1 LSSDRGLPQLLAR
14 QNKLGQ
20 LKEPFLAIVEV
31 HKQPPME
38 KRLVNATAK
47 RNRLGRLR
55 QKSFLVSLRQ
65 FLTPQVW
72 KQAQQ
77 RRRPAKSDER
87 WCLQALVYVL
97 LAMTWCAGDSEP
109 ERFEMARAFYV
120 AHYQRSRRPGKSIQ
134 GYHKALARLA
144 LPVLRALAEGVRQR
158 MTRLFGGSL
167 FYQGFI
173 PMGCDGSRLECPR
186 SAELEKR
193 LGQAARDNAAPSIW
207 VTAMVHLSTGML
219 WSWRLGKGT
228 GSEEKHLVHLLATL
242 LPCTLLVCDAG
253 FVGYE
258 LFRAVQQAQLSFLI
272 RLCSRAYLYTEEQ
285 VEIADFREGE
295 MFYWPQWAQEKK
307 LPPLRVRLLR
317 VRDRGC
323 KHDVWLLTNVLERS
337 KLGRKTAAQ
346 FYRWRWRNEGL
357 FRTYKRT
364 LHKVKLVG
372 RTVVQVHREA
382 EGSLLALQLLLAEG
396 ALALAQ
402 GRDTLIT
409 LGSRQLLLRVRAEI
423 TLQIGA
429 NLGPRQQA
437 HYVLSMAR
445 ARAERRPQRSA
456 KVRRPWPT
464 RRKDHKPPKPPVI
477 RQMTD
482 RQKALKNKVLQ
493 AARTSNRF

>member
-1 LSSDRGLPQLLAR
+1 
-14 QNKLGQ
+14 
-20 LKEPFLAIVEV
+20 
-31 HKQPPME
+31 ME
-38 KRLVNATAK
+38 KRLVNAAAK
-47 RNRLGRLR
+47 KNRLGRVR
-55 QKSFLVSLRQ
+55 QNSFLVSMRQ

-77 RRRPAKSDER
+77 RRPPAKSDER
-87 WCLQALVYVL
+87 WCLQALVFVL

-120 AHYQRSRRPGKSIQ
+120 THYQRSRRPGKTIQ
-134 GYHKALARLA
+134 GYHKALARLT
-144 LPVLRALAEGVRQR
+144 LPVLRALAEGVRQQ
-158 MTRLFGGSL
+158 MVRLFHGAL
-167 FYQGFI
+167 FYRGFI
-173 PMGCDGSRLECPR
+173 PVGCDGSRLECPR
-186 SAELEKR
+186 TAELEKR
-193 LGQAARDNAAPSIW
+193 LGQAARDDAAPSIW
-207 VTAMVHLSTGML
+207 VTAMVHLSTGTL

-228 GSEEKHLVHLLATL
+228 GSEEKHLVHLLPTL
-242 LPCTLLVCDAG
+242 LPCSLLVCDAG

-285 VEIADFREGE
+285 VEIARFREGE
-295 MFYWPQWAQEKK
+295 MFYWPEWAQEKK

-317 VRDRGC
+317 IRDRGC
-323 KHDVWLLTNVLERS
+323 KHDVWLLTNVVDRS
-337 KLGRKTAAQ
+337 KLARRTAAQ

-364 LHKVKLVG
+364 LHKVKLAA

-396 ALALAQ
+396 ALALMQ
-402 GRDTLIT
+402 DRDTLIT

-429 NLGPRQQA
+429 NLGPRQRVDYLLA
-437 HYVLSMAR
+437 MAR
-445 ARAERRPQRSA
+445 ARAERRPQTSPR
-456 KVRRPWPT
+456 VRRPWP
-464 RRKDHKPPKPPVI
+464 RRTDHKPPKPPVI

-482 RQKALKNKVLQ
+482 KQKALKNKVLH
-493 AARTSNRF
+493 AVGTSNGF